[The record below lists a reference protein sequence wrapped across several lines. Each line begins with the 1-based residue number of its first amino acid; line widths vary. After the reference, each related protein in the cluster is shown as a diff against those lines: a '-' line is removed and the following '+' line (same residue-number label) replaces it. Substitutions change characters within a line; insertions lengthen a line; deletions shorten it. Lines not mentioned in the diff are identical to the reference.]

1 MASVAQLQKAIDNK
15 ELDTSTLNRDQLVA
29 LDKAFKNGTL
39 KGYPSI
45 NAMRI
50 EQGAA
55 ADTLAKEKE
64 EQLIH
69 NPMGLRVGERYIDDK
84 GNWVEYKVF

>member
-1 MASVAQLQKAIDNK
+1 MANIAQLQTAIDNK
-15 ELDTSTLNRDQLVA
+15 QLDTSTLNRDQLVA

-39 KGYPSI
+39 KGYPDI

-64 EQLIH
+64 EQLRPFEAATGIKRLDFELI
-69 NPMGLRVGERYIDDK
+69 GDVG
-84 GNWVEYKVF
+84 